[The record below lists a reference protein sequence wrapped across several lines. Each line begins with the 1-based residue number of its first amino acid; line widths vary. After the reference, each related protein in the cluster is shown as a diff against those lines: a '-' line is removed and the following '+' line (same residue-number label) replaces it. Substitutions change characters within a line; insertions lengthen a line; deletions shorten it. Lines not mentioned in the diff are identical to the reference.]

1 MARVDFVRVAYP
13 EPHVERARQ
22 ILQAHPEIRGLFGTE
37 PASALWGLGLAA
49 VQLALAWA
57 LNDAPWWLWLAA
69 AWLVGATLN
78 HALWVLI
85 HECAHRLVFRRA
97 WANRVLAI
105 VLNLP
110 HGVPSAMA
118 FCKYHLLHHV
128 RQGNPDF
135 DADLPGSGEAAS
147 LGRSALHKLAM
158 IVLFSFLQ
166 GAVRPARLRQVPL
179 LDRWVVL
186 NTAVQLIFL
195 AGFWTTAGPWA
206 VAFLF
211 LSTFLG
217 LGPHPLGGRWISEH
231 YLVHEHQETNS
242 YYGGLNQ
249 VSFNVGYHTEHHDF
263 MRVPWNRLPLV
274 TELAPEFYRERF
286 AYRSWWEA
294 LRRFIIDP
302 EAGPFDRV
310 VRSSHRRQ

>member
-13 EPHVERARQ
+13 EPHVERTRQ

-37 PASALWGLGLAA
+37 PRSALWGLGLVAL
-49 VQLALAWA
+49 QLGLAWVSRG
-57 LNDAPWWLWLAA
+57 APAWVWLAA

-85 HECAHRLVFRRA
+85 HECTHRLVFRRG
-97 WANRVLAI
+97 WANRALAI

-118 FCKYHLLHHV
+118 FTKYHMLHHV
-128 RQGNPDF
+128 RQGDPEL
-135 DADLPGSGEAAS
+135 DADLPGPVEAGVLSGS
-147 LGRSALHKLAM
+147 VLRKGAM

-166 GAVRPARLRQVPL
+166 GAVRPARLRKVPL
-179 LDRWVVL
+179 LDGWVTL
-186 NTAVQLIFL
+186 NIVVQLIFL
-195 AGFWTTAGPWA
+195 GWFWTLAGPWA
-206 VAFLF
+206 VGFLF

-242 YYGGLNQ
+242 YYGGLNR

-263 MRVPWNRLPLV
+263 MRVPWNRLPEV
-274 TELAPEFYRERF
+274 TELAPEFYRDRF
-286 AYRSWWEA
+286 AYRSWWHA
-294 LRRFIIDP
+294 LRRFVGDP
-302 EAGPFDRV
+302 AASPFDRV
-310 VRSSHRRQ
+310 VRSPEER